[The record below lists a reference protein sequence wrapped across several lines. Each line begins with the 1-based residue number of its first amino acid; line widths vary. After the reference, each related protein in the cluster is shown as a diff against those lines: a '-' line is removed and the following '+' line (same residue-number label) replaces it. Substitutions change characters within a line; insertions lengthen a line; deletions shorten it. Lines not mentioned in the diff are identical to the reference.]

1 MKRRNF
7 LKTHH
12 ARRYT
17 ADRYKNPLFSGS
29 RKVPIKTYIVRGAVI
44 AAVVVGVP
52 WLIMTLPWFYINE
65 VHVDGSVTLSPSL
78 IQEFSWNQLNEKRWD
93 VVPQNHIWLLNLS
106 LLQRDLKDSFTL
118 ADVSVER
125 DGRSIQITVKE
136 RITSLIWAQGD
147 RLLFIDQEGMVV
159 RELTED
165 EVNDT
170 RALIYAEGERTFAI
184 QDEDIFVVFNE
195 GGGDVS
201 QNDRMLTAEAIS
213 ALSVINENIEQYLI
227 EVESISVEQP
237 LSSWATIRIRGGLS
251 IFVDLAGDAQQQLS
265 NLEVILQE
273 YQGRLG
279 ELEYIDLR
287 FDNRVYVK

>member
-1 MKRRNF
+1 
-7 LKTHH
+7 
-12 ARRYT
+12 
-17 ADRYKNPLFSGS
+17 
-29 RKVPIKTYIVRGAVI
+29 
-44 AAVVVGVP
+44 
-52 WLIMTLPWFYINE
+52 MTLPWFYINE